1 VDELSELVEN
11 LSHLE
16 QEFVW
21 LFIEDYYNGYV
32 WVKRRCGR

>member
-1 VDELSELVEN
+1 VDELSELINEEN

-21 LFIEDYYNGYV
+21 LFMVDYPEIMDMSG
-32 WVKRRCGR
+32 